1 MVALKPLILLGLVAN
16 AAAAGHGVQHADAMH
31 ARQDYGNGSK
41 GKGEGSKCG
50 KLNFVFTGIPW
61 NHPAIKASG
70 RDPAMVEAAIKY
82 DIQTIVQAGYNI
94 KAILVGPEDPIS
106 DIAEELDNVPGVKD
120 WTATGVG
127 YGLRGSNATTL
138 TLRFT
143 DVIELFRE
151 KQPEAPILFN
161 YSPVTSLWA
170 IQQKFPL
177 PAGTNCSA
185 EGKPGKDYGIA
196 IHCSACKSTN

>member
-16 AAAAGHGVQHADAMH
+16 ATAAGHGEQHANAVH
-31 ARQDYGNGSK
+31 ARQDYGK
-41 GKGEGSKCG
+41 GKGTGSSKCG
-50 KLNFVFTGIPW
+50 KLNFIFTGVPW
-61 NHPAIKASG
+61 DHPAIKASG

-94 KAILVGPEDPIS
+94 KAVLVGPENPLS
-106 DIAEELDNVPGVKD
+106 DIADELANVPGVKD

-127 YGLRGSNATTL
+127 YGLRGSNATAL
-138 TLRFT
+138 TVRFT
-143 DVIELFRE
+143 DVIQLFRD
-151 KQPEAPILFN
+151 KQPAAPILFN

-185 EGKPGKDYGIA
+185 EGKPGKNYGIA
-196 IHCSACKSTN
+196 IHCSACPPSN